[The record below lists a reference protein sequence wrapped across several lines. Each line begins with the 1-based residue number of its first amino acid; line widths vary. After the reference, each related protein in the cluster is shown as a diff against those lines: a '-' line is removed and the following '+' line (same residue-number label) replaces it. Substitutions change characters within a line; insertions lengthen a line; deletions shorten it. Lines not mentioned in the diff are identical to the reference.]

1 MPPSFKNV
9 CAFLLFTC
17 WSNYPVQSNSIMMV
31 PSVKIML
38 LTQIKQ
44 LLIHLQ
50 RTVPIYKNA
59 KKLKWFFFFLLD
71 YYVSLLLFELPQ
83 NLLTTP
89 TVQND
94 LKVRPSKYH
103 PNKRST
109 PLLAWNETQ
118 LYLDALFSFCCFS
131 NFQGHISLL
140 EVWI

>member
-1 MPPSFKNV
+1 
-9 CAFLLFTC
+9 
-17 WSNYPVQSNSIMMV
+17 MMV

-109 PLLAWNETQ
+109 PLLA
-118 LYLDALFSFCCFS
+118 
-131 NFQGHISLL
+131 
-140 EVWI
+140 